1 MTDDIKNETDDE
13 NQDIQYEM
21 PSIDYDSTNVY
32 VGKSEVHLRG
42 VFAKKDMEFNTIVEV
57 FPITP
62 TFFRTKYQ
70 ADPQILSYGFINSG
84 CPCQECK
91 KHGYVIYLSSGYG
104 SMYNHQPESN
114 ARIELNYKDLYGK
127 IIAKKPI
134 RKDEEIFISYPST
147 ALFHNGVV
155 INHENSPRD

>member
-1 MTDDIKNETDDE
+1 MTDETKNETNDE
-13 NQDIQYEM
+13 NEGVQYEM
-21 PSIDYDSTNVY
+21 PNINYDSSNVY
-32 VGKSEVHLRG
+32 VGKSEIHLRG
-42 VFAKKDMEFNTIVEV
+42 VFAKKDMEFNTAIEV

-70 ADPQILSYGFINSG
+70 ADPQILSYGFVNDG
-84 CPCQECK
+84 CPCKECQ

-114 ARIELNYKDLYGK
+114 ARLELNYKDLYGK
-127 IIAKKPI
+127 IIAKKHI

-155 INHENSPRD
+155 TNHENPPRD